1 MRSDLI
7 ALCQLLP
14 EKDPSNSNLLV
25 EDEFDVTYLQELDA
39 RRKELFTKWLQDERD
54 RGDRESSSLIKGIP
68 FHEESIE
75 RPTLCNGPKRLYA
88 ISEDSAL
95 AVIRLDWRKSGNELK
110 AAFARLLSQHP
121 DHKAGRA
128 KKQSKGGRGGPLD
141 QLKKLGARRMRV
153 YCGSPEAAIEAIDL
167 ACYDAKIK
175 SPYTDADALRIASAE
190 AVKILKEFESAGRFR
205 SLADL

>member
-1 MRSDLI
+1 MVCPLFPDFPWLTLLSEMRSDLI

-88 ISEDSAL
+88 ISKDSAL

-121 DHKAGRA
+121 DHRAGRA
-128 KKQSKGGRGGPLD
+128 KKQSKGGRGGAVGST
-141 QLKKLGARRMRV
+141 QKARGKK
-153 YCGSPEAAIEAIDL
+153 
-167 ACYDAKIK
+167 
-175 SPYTDADALRIASAE
+175 DAL
-190 AVKILKEFESAGRFR
+190 ILR
-205 SLADL
+205 LA